1 MIIEKKRNG
10 YVDFVK
16 GVTIFL
22 VVFGHALQYGSGS
35 DYLASELYWDNPI
48 MKAIYSMHMPLFAA
62 ISGYFYWF
70 SIHSYGPI
78 KSALKRIKQLLPVCI
93 VWGIMLWGL
102 RIAWGKNGSIKT
114 LVRLCL
120 TDFWFLWT
128 LMIAAV
134 LVSFAEYISPRKI
147 QIRICIYGVI
157 LTAALFTPDFYWLGA
172 HKSMFFFFV
181 VGVCCGRYGYKWLL
195 NSTSAV
201 ISLLVWCAMIP
212 FYTRDSYIYLSGFTL
227 LGKENCVQQILINVY
242 RFTIGFV
249 GSIALLY
256 GLKLLYKKVYK
267 SKINS
272 FITLVQR
279 FGTQTL
285 SIYILSTY
293 LFIYV
298 LPNLTQ
304 TATLN
309 YLLTLFESIVIL
321 LLCYSIGLML
331 QKSNVLGRLIIGRC
345 LFSKNSIFFDI
356 IKIFICS
363 HLYSP
368 YL

>member
-147 QIRICIYGVI
+147 QIRIWSDPYSGT
-157 LTAALFTPDFYWLGA
+157 L
-172 HKSMFFFFV
+172 
-181 VGVCCGRYGYKWLL
+181 
-195 NSTSAV
+195 
-201 ISLLVWCAMIP
+201 
-212 FYTRDSYIYLSGFTL
+212 YTRFL
-227 LGKENCVQQILINVY
+227 LAWC
-242 RFTIGFV
+242 T
-249 GSIALLY
+249 
-256 GLKLLYKKVYK
+256 
-267 SKINS
+267 
-272 FITLVQR
+272 
-279 FGTQTL
+279 
-285 SIYILSTY
+285 
-293 LFIYV
+293 
-298 LPNLTQ
+298 
-304 TATLN
+304 
-309 YLLTLFESIVIL
+309 
-321 LLCYSIGLML
+321 
-331 QKSNVLGRLIIGRC
+331 
-345 LFSKNSIFFDI
+345 
-356 IKIFICS
+356 
-363 HLYSP
+363 
-368 YL
+368 